1 MTIQVLSS
9 QLINQIAAGEVV
21 ERPASVVKEL
31 LENSLDSGA
40 DRIRVE
46 VEQGGRRRICVTDN
60 GLGMDKA
67 DLRLALTRHATSKI
81 SDLDDLEAIASMGFR
96 GEALPSIASV
106 SRLTLSSRT
115 ADAEHG
121 WEVQVDQGEIGDAQP
136 VAMNPGTRVEAHDLF
151 FNTPARRKF
160 LKTDRTE
167 FRHIDQMV
175 RRMALGRMAV
185 GFELRNDQREV
196 HALPPAVTEMEQ
208 DKRLAGL
215 LGSEFL
221 QHAMRIH
228 NERGGMSLRG
238 WLAAPSFNR
247 PQADM
252 QYCYLNGRLIRDRV
266 VSHAI
271 RQAYSDVLFHGRHPA
286 YVLYLEMDPAAVD
299 VNVHPQKSEV
309 RFRDSGRVHGF
320 VQAVLSDQLADAR
333 AGTATTRATDARIND
348 GGESDSRPYR
358 QGTDRE
364 HAGAL
369 SLQMMEQAARYQGQ
383 LAPRVEPTDRAPAAA
398 SIPPDDGTRPPP
410 LGYAVAQIHDT
421 YVLAQNAAGLVLVD
435 MHAAH
440 ERITYERLKLQSAAD
455 GIQSQAL
462 LVPETVRV
470 SSREADL
477 AEDHQ
482 ATFAELGMEIQRQG
496 PESLVIRRVPVAL
509 QSADTAE
516 LLRDVL
522 SDLATHGRSRRLQ
535 QYQDELLSTMACH
548 GSVRA
553 GRRLTLEEMN
563 RLLRDMEA
571 TERSGQCNHG
581 RPTWTQLSMQ
591 ELDRLFMR
599 GR

>member
-1 MTIQVLSS
+1 MPIRILSS

-31 LENSLDSGA
+31 LENSLDAGSS
-40 DRIRVE
+40 RVRVE

-60 GLGMDKA
+60 GLGMGKD

-81 SDLDDLEAIASMGFR
+81 ASLDDLEAIASMGFR

-106 SRLTLSSRT
+106 SRLTLASRQAE
-115 ADAEHG
+115 ADHG
-121 WEVQVDQGEIGDAQP
+121 WQLQVDQGNISEAQP

-160 LKTDRTE
+160 LKTERTE
-167 FRHIDQMV
+167 FRHIDRMV
-175 RRMALGRMAV
+175 RNMALGRMQT
-185 GFELRNDQREV
+185 GFELRHDQREV
-196 HALPPAVTEMEQ
+196 HALPPADSEMAE
-208 DKRLAGL
+208 DKRIAGL
-215 LGSEFL
+215 LGGEFL
-221 QHAMRIH
+221 RHAMRFH
-228 NERGGMSLRG
+228 SSRGDLSLAG
-238 WLAAPSFNR
+238 WLGAPSFNR

-252 QYCYLNGRLIRDRV
+252 QYCFLNGRLIRDRV

-286 YVLYLEMDPAAVD
+286 YVIYLEMDPGQVD

-309 RFRDSGRVHGF
+309 RFRDSGRIHGF
-320 VQAVLSDQLADAR
+320 VQAVLGEQLADAR
-333 AGTATTRATDARIND
+333 AGQSSTRAPVPGMDPGYRDDGERTGDGSSAR
-348 GGESDSRPYR
+348 
-358 QGTDRE
+358 
-364 HAGAL
+364 L
-369 SLQMMEQAARYQGQ
+369 SLQMMEQAANYRSGGKQ
-383 LAPRVEPTDRAPAAA
+383 PDRGTVPMPQTA
-398 SIPPDDGTRPPP
+398 DDGTQPPP

-440 ERITYERLKLQSAAD
+440 ERITYERLKAQHGES

-470 SSREADL
+470 SSQEADL
-477 AEDHQ
+477 AEEHHAVFD
-482 ATFAELGMEIQRQG
+482 ALGLDIQRQG
-496 PESLVIRRVPVAL
+496 PESLLIRKTPVAL
-509 QSADTAE
+509 QNADVAE

-535 QYQDELLSTMACH
+535 QHQDELLSTMACH

-553 GRRLTLEEMN
+553 GRRLSVAEMN
-563 RLLRDMEA
+563 ALLRDMEA

-581 RPTWTQLSMQ
+581 RPTWTQLSMR